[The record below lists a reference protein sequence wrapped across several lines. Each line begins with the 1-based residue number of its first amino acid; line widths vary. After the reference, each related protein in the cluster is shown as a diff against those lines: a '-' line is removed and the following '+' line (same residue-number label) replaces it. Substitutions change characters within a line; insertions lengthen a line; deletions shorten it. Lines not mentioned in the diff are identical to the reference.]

1 MTPLRGIALK
11 ITSVILF
18 VIMSSLIKAAD
29 SVPTGEAV
37 FFRSFF
43 ALPVIIVWLLWRGD
57 MATGLRAKK
66 PSLHVL
72 RGMIGVSA
80 MGFNFAALTLLPL
93 PEVTALG
100 YAAPL
105 LTVIFG
111 AILLGEQVRLFRLSA
126 VAVGIFGVGLVMWP
140 LLTVGEMNDTVL
152 LGIAFVMA
160 SAVLRALVQIH
171 IRRMVQSE
179 QTSAIVFYF
188 TMTSTVLSLLT
199 IPFGWVM
206 PSGPETLM
214 LIAAGLI
221 GGVAQ
226 IFITSAYRGAE
237 AGLLAPFD
245 YASILFAIL
254 IGYIVFA
261 EVPTTLMLLGSAVV
275 ISSGVAIILR
285 ERYLGLQRNRAR
297 PNMTPQG

>member
-226 IFITSAYRGAE
+226 ILITSAYRGAE

>member
-43 ALPVIIVWLLWRGD
+43 ALPVIIGWLLWRGD

-140 LLTVGEMNDTVL
+140 LLTVSEMSDTVL
-152 LGIAFVMA
+152 LGIGFVMA

-206 PSGPETLM
+206 PSGAETLM

-226 IFITSAYRGAE
+226 ICITSAYRGAE

-254 IGYIVFA
+254 IGYVVFA

>member
-171 IRRMVQSE
+171 IRRMVQTE

-226 IFITSAYRGAE
+226 ILITSAYRGAE

>member
-43 ALPVIIVWLLWRGD
+43 ALPVIIGWLLWRGD

-140 LLTVGEMNDTVL
+140 LLTVSEMSDTVL
-152 LGIAFVMA
+152 LGIGFVMA

-226 IFITSAYRGAE
+226 ICITSAYRGAE

-254 IGYIVFA
+254 IGYVVFA

>member
-11 ITSVILF
+11 IISVILF

-43 ALPVIIVWLLWRGD
+43 ALPVIIGWLLWRGD

-140 LLTVGEMNDTVL
+140 LLTVSEMSDTVL
-152 LGIAFVMA
+152 LGIGFVMA

-226 IFITSAYRGAE
+226 ICITSAYRGAE

-254 IGYIVFA
+254 IGYVVFA

>member
-43 ALPVIIVWLLWRGD
+43 ALPVIIIWLLWRGD

-171 IRRMVQSE
+171 IRRMVQTE

-226 IFITSAYRGAE
+226 ILITSAYRGAE

>member
-43 ALPVIIVWLLWRGD
+43 ALPVIIGWLLWRGD

-72 RGMIGVSA
+72 RGIVGVSA

-126 VAVGIFGVGLVMWP
+126 VTMGIFGVGLVMWP
-140 LLTVGEMNDTVL
+140 LLTVSEMNDTVL
-152 LGIAFVMA
+152 LGIGFVMA

-171 IRRMVQSE
+171 IRRMVQTE

-226 IFITSAYRGAE
+226 ICITSAYRGAE

-254 IGYIVFA
+254 IGYVVFA
-261 EVPTTLMLLGSAVV
+261 EVPTALMLLGSAVV